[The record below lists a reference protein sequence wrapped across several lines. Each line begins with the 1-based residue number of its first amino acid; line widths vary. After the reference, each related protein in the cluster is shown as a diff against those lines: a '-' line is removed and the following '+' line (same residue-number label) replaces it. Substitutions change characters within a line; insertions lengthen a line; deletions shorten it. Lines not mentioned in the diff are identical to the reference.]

1 MWKRSS
7 KNEMKKLPA
16 GACSRD
22 NPCETGHLRYSRA
35 ILLPEL
41 AADFIISWIIGKCK
55 LCEKFF
61 AIHTLTKS
69 KKFIIIIKSCGEK
82 RKSRYWMYAFFVH
95 FNMVVA
101 AFRKSLLR
109 VWTVNAFNKNG
120 GKLNQEETTNKMGTK
135 PVPKVMLG
143 MGIPIILSM
152 VLQACYNIVDSMFV
166 ARIPD
171 TEGIT
176 NAGECAV
183 NALTL
188 AFPVQML
195 IVAFGIGT
203 GVGVNA
209 LLAKSLGQRDEE
221 KVAKAAGNGVSLAL
235 IIYAVF
241 LLFGLSGVK
250 AYIGSQTKDA
260 VILTMGSSYLSICSA
275 VSFGIVLFSIYEKL
289 LQSTGKTVYSTIA
302 QVSGAVVNI
311 VLDPIM
317 IFGYFGLPAT
327 GIRGAA
333 YATVIGQIVS
343 MLIAMYFHYRKN
355 KEVKAGLR
363 YLKLEGGI
371 VREIYAIG
379 LPAIIMQAL
388 MSFMTYG
395 VNLIFGTVSQAAVT
409 AYGIFYK
416 IQQFIFFAGF
426 GLRDAITPIVSF
438 NYGMGDQKR
447 VKQGIFYGLLYTGV
461 IMLIGLVGLEVFA
474 KPLIGL
480 FAMSEETEG
489 LCVMASKII
498 ATGFLFAGGN
508 IAIQGVF
515 QALGC
520 GLDSLIVSLLRLCI
534 VVLPLAWLFARMENA
549 VNIIWWAFPIAE
561 LVAVIVA
568 VLFLLRA
575 NKKIIKPMKGR

>member
-1 MWKRSS
+1 
-7 KNEMKKLPA
+7 
-16 GACSRD
+16 
-22 NPCETGHLRYSRA
+22 
-35 ILLPEL
+35 
-41 AADFIISWIIGKCK
+41 
-55 LCEKFF
+55 
-61 AIHTLTKS
+61 
-69 KKFIIIIKSCGEK
+69 
-82 RKSRYWMYAFFVH
+82 
-95 FNMVVA
+95 
-101 AFRKSLLR
+101 
-109 VWTVNAFNKNG
+109 
-120 GKLNQEETTNKMGTK
+120 
-135 PVPKVMLG
+135 
-143 MGIPIILSM
+143 
-152 VLQACYNIVDSMFV
+152 
-166 ARIPD
+166 
-171 TEGIT
+171 
-176 NAGECAV
+176 
-183 NALTL
+183 
-188 AFPVQML
+188 
-195 IVAFGIGT
+195 
-203 GVGVNA
+203 
-209 LLAKSLGQRDEE
+209 
-221 KVAKAAGNGVSLAL
+221 
-235 IIYAVF
+235 
-241 LLFGLSGVK
+241 
-250 AYIGSQTKDA
+250 
-260 VILTMGSSYLSICSA
+260 
-275 VSFGIVLFSIYEKL
+275 
-289 LQSTGKTVYSTIA
+289 
-302 QVSGAVVNI
+302 
-311 VLDPIM
+311 M

-355 KEVKAGLR
+355 KEVKAGLN

-371 VREIYAIG
+371 VKEIYAIG

-447 VKQGIFYGLLYTGV
+447 VRQGIFYGLLYTEV
-461 IMLIGLVGLEVFA
+461 IMLIGLAGLEVFA

-480 FAMSEETEG
+480 FAMSGETEG

-534 VVLPLAWLFARMENA
+534 IVLPLAWVFARMENA
-549 VNIIWWAFPIAE
+549 VNMIWWAFPIAE
-561 LVAVIVA
+561 FMAVIAA

-575 NKKIIKPMKGR
+575 NNKIIKPMKGRSSQ

>member
-1 MWKRSS
+1 LS
-7 KNEMKKLPA
+7 KEVTA
-16 GACSRD
+16 
-22 NPCETGHLRYSRA
+22 
-35 ILLPEL
+35 
-41 AADFIISWIIGKCK
+41 
-55 LCEKFF
+55 
-61 AIHTLTKS
+61 
-69 KKFIIIIKSCGEK
+69 
-82 RKSRYWMYAFFVH
+82 
-95 FNMVVA
+95 
-101 AFRKSLLR
+101 
-109 VWTVNAFNKNG
+109 
-120 GKLNQEETTNKMGTK
+120 NKMGTQA
-135 PVPKVMLG
+135 VPKVMLS
-143 MGIPIILSM
+143 MGLPIILSM

-171 TEGIT
+171 TGNIT
-176 NAGECAV
+176 NMGEYAV

-235 IIYAVF
+235 IIYVVF
-241 LLFGLSGVK
+241 LLFGLFGVK
-250 AYIGSQTKDA
+250 AYIGSQTKDEVVLA
-260 VILTMGSSYLSICSA
+260 MGTSYLSICSVA
-275 VSFGIVLFSIYEKL
+275 SFGIVLFSIYEKL

-302 QVSGAVVNI
+302 QISGAVANI
-311 VLDPIM
+311 VFDPIM
-317 IFGYFGLPAT
+317 IFGYFGIPKM

-333 YATVIGQIVS
+333 YATVIGQVVS

-355 KEVKAGLR
+355 TEVKSGRR
-363 YLKLEGGI
+363 YLKLESGI
-371 VREIYAIG
+371 VKEIYVIG

-438 NYGMGDQKR
+438 NYGMGDKKR
-447 VKQGIFYGLLYTGV
+447 VKQGVYYGILYTEI

-474 KPLIGL
+474 RPLIGL
-480 FAMSEETEG
+480 FAMSRETEE
-489 LCVMASKII
+489 LCVLAARII
-498 ATGFLFAGGN
+498 ASGFLFAGGN

-520 GLDSLIVSLLRLCI
+520 GMDSLIVSLLRLCV
-534 VVLPLAWLFARMENA
+534 VVLPLAWLFARLENA
-549 VNIIWWAFPIAE
+549 AFMIWWAFPVAE
-561 LVAVIVA
+561 LAAFAVAVA
-568 VLFLLRA
+568 FLLRA
-575 NKKIIKPMKGR
+575 NNKMIKPMKERES

>member
-1 MWKRSS
+1 M
-7 KNEMKKLPA
+7 
-16 GACSRD
+16 
-22 NPCETGHLRYSRA
+22 
-35 ILLPEL
+35 
-41 AADFIISWIIGKCK
+41 
-55 LCEKFF
+55 
-61 AIHTLTKS
+61 
-69 KKFIIIIKSCGEK
+69 
-82 RKSRYWMYAFFVH
+82 
-95 FNMVVA
+95 
-101 AFRKSLLR
+101 
-109 VWTVNAFNKNG
+109 NK
-120 GKLNQEETTNKMGTK
+120 EVTANKMGTEA
-135 PVPKVMLG
+135 VPKVMLS

-171 TEGIT
+171 SGNIT
-176 NAGECAV
+176 NMGEYAV

-221 KVAKAAGNGVSLAL
+221 KVARTAGNGVTLAL
-235 IIYAVF
+235 IIYIVF
-241 LLFGLSGVK
+241 LLFGLFGVK
-250 AYIGSQTKDA
+250 AYIGSQTNDE
-260 VILTMGSSYLSICSA
+260 VVLGMGISYLSICSV

-289 LQSTGKTVYSTIA
+289 LQSTGKTIYSTIA

-311 VLDPIM
+311 VLDPVM
-317 IFGYFGLPAT
+317 IFGYFGLPEM

-333 YATVIGQIVS
+333 YATVIGQVVS

-355 KEVKAGLR
+355 TEVKSGMQ
-363 YLKLEGGI
+363 YLKPDKGI
-371 VREIYAIG
+371 VKEIYVIG

-438 NYGMGDQKR
+438 NYGMGDKNR
-447 VKQGIFYGLLYTGV
+447 VKQGIFYGILYTEI
-461 IMLIGLVGLEVFA
+461 IMLIGMIGLEVFA
-474 KPLIGL
+474 SPLIGL
-480 FAMSEETEG
+480 FAMSEETEA
-489 LCVMASKII
+489 LCVLAARII
-498 ATGFLFAGGN
+498 AAGFLFAGGN
-508 IAIQGVF
+508 IAVQGVF

-520 GLDSLIVSLLRLCI
+520 GLNSLIVSLLRLCV
-534 VVLPLAWLFARMENA
+534 VVLPLAWLFAKLENA
-549 VNIIWWAFPIAE
+549 TFMIWWAFPIAE
-561 LVAVIVA
+561 LVALAVA
-568 VLFLLRA
+568 AALMVQA
-575 NKKIIKPMKGR
+575 NNKMIKPMKE

>member
-1 MWKRSS
+1 
-7 KNEMKKLPA
+7 
-16 GACSRD
+16 
-22 NPCETGHLRYSRA
+22 
-35 ILLPEL
+35 
-41 AADFIISWIIGKCK
+41 
-55 LCEKFF
+55 
-61 AIHTLTKS
+61 
-69 KKFIIIIKSCGEK
+69 
-82 RKSRYWMYAFFVH
+82 
-95 FNMVVA
+95 MVVA
-101 AFRKSLLR
+101 AFRKSLLSVFCCGR
-109 VWTVNAFNKNG
+109 FLKRNG
-120 GKLNQEETTNKMGTK
+120 GKLNKEVTANKMGTEA
-135 PVPKVMLG
+135 VPKVMLS

-171 TEGIT
+171 SGNIT
-176 NAGECAV
+176 NMGEYAV

-221 KVAKAAGNGVSLAL
+221 KVARTAGNGVTLAL
-235 IIYAVF
+235 IIYIVF
-241 LLFGLSGVK
+241 LLFGLFGVK
-250 AYIGSQTKDA
+250 AYIGSQTNDE
-260 VILTMGSSYLSICSA
+260 VVLGMGISYLSICSV

-289 LQSTGKTVYSTIA
+289 LQSTGKTIYSTIA

-311 VLDPIM
+311 VLDPVM
-317 IFGYFGLPAT
+317 IFGYFGLPEM

-333 YATVIGQIVS
+333 YATVIGQVVS

-355 KEVKAGLR
+355 TEVKSGMQ
-363 YLKLEGGI
+363 YLKPDKGI
-371 VREIYAIG
+371 VKEIYVIG

-438 NYGMGDQKR
+438 NYGMGDKNR
-447 VKQGIFYGLLYTGV
+447 VKQGIFYGILYTEI
-461 IMLIGLVGLEVFA
+461 IMLIGTIGLEVFA
-474 KPLIGL
+474 SPLIGL
-480 FAMSEETEG
+480 FAMSEETEA
-489 LCVMASKII
+489 LCVLAARII
-498 ATGFLFAGGN
+498 AAGFLFAGGN
-508 IAIQGVF
+508 IAVQGVF

-520 GLDSLIVSLLRLCI
+520 GLNSLIVSLLRLCV
-534 VVLPLAWLFARMENA
+534 VVLPLAWLFTKLENA
-549 VNIIWWAFPIAE
+549 TFMIWWAFPIAE
-561 LVAVIVA
+561 LVALAVA
-568 VLFLLRA
+568 AALMVQA
-575 NKKIIKPMKGR
+575 NNKMIKPMKE